1 MAILEESMSRNLSTR
16 RFLLLTCLGVLSV
29 SLFTSVS
36 FAQDQPTPKV
46 EVFTGYEWLHPGVQ
60 VPQPGLP
67 ANSPTALKL
76 PDMAKGFGVSGT
88 YNFTPIFGLE
98 GDISHNWTD
107 LGHDTIAAI
116 GPKITWRS
124 ENNVNLFAHALLGW
138 NRLDVNGLTTSD
150 ALGSL
155 VGGGMDLRPWKRL
168 SIRVFQVDYVWAAHH
183 FPNEASASFGDLRRP
198 HENGVRL
205 GTGLVWNFGGA
216 PPVPPAAS
224 CSIQPSEVM
233 VGEPVTAT
241 VNTSNFNPKHTL
253 TYTWSSTGG
262 KITGK
267 DTSATVDTNGI
278 AGGNYTVT
286 ARVSDPKMKNG
297 GETSCNANFTVKEP
311 PKNPPKMSC
320 SANPTSVQAG
330 TPVNL
335 TCDCSSPDN
344 VPVTVSGWTAS
355 AGTINGNGAN
365 ATLDTTNVPAGP
377 VTVNASCADTRG
389 LTTPASTQV
398 DIQSPPPPPPPQAS
412 KLSQCDFPNEKKP
425 WRVDN
430 TCKAVLD
437 DVALRL
443 QREND
448 TKLVIVGNNDPSE
461 KRRNLAAERAVNSK
475 AYLSGGEA
483 KQGIDPS
490 RIETRTGNGGTKTAE
505 YWVVPTGATYSG
517 EGTQPVDE
525 MKVKAIPDHPRAPA
539 KKKAQ

>member
-1 MAILEESMSRNLSTR
+1 
-16 RFLLLTCLGVLSV
+16 
-29 SLFTSVS
+29 
-36 FAQDQPTPKV
+36 
-46 EVFTGYEWLHPGVQ
+46 
-60 VPQPGLP
+60 
-67 ANSPTALKL
+67 
-76 PDMAKGFGVSGT
+76 
-88 YNFTPIFGLE
+88 
-98 GDISHNWTD
+98 
-107 LGHDTIAAI
+107 
-116 GPKITWRS
+116 
-124 ENNVNLFAHALLGW
+124 
-138 NRLDVNGLTTSD
+138 
-150 ALGSL
+150 
-155 VGGGMDLRPWKRL
+155 
-168 SIRVFQVDYVWAAHH
+168 
-183 FPNEASASFGDLRRP
+183 
-198 HENGVRL
+198 
-205 GTGLVWNFGGA
+205 
-216 PPVPPAAS
+216 
-224 CSIQPSEVM
+224 
-233 VGEPVTAT
+233 
-241 VNTSNFNPKHTL
+241 
-253 TYTWSSTGG
+253 
-262 KITGK
+262 
-267 DTSATVDTNGI
+267 
-278 AGGNYTVT
+278 
-286 ARVSDPKMKNG
+286 MKNG
-297 GETSCNANFTVKEP
+297 GEASCNANFAVKEP
-311 PKNPPKMSC
+311 PKNPPKMTC
-320 SANPTSVQAG
+320 SANPASVQAG

-355 AGTINGNGAN
+355 AGTVNGNGAN

-461 KRRNLAAERAVNSK
+461 KRKNLAAERAVNSK

-490 RIETRTGNGGTKTAE
+490 RIETRTGNAGTKTAE

-525 MKVKAIPDHPRAPA
+525 MKVKAVPDHPRAPA
-539 KKKAQ
+539 KKK